1 MSSVLSMDLIQKM
14 IDKMN
19 LRNIGYS
26 NASFLLLP
34 GGYIELTKW
43 VEKSNLHFGNIDVLE
58 EQEKT
63 KAELLEKDYKLV
75 GEDILGYETLTEYDC
90 IIANLLSPNAF
101 NQLTKV
107 AELAEKQICKDCQMV
122 CLLESE
128 MIKNLNYDEKQ
139 LFQFLMT
146 KYEGEVEFESE
157 LGEFAIVSLKKL
169 KPSNQNSYL
178 DKMITYSNQSEA
190 NEHALIIPDS
200 NNGEYKV
207 EDIISLVK
215 LYQEH
220 VKRLKAACTS
230 LTDLDMFEEYVWDR
244 KNIRSYHGFERLTV
258 NLYDS
263 LEGLR
268 LKYWEKILKTEKF
281 DKVLTSRARQ
291 ELQKKL
297 NSLGSVEITTENIYT
312 MLVSLSQNQ
321 TNIFTEALELFFDNV
336 TSHNMREFSKNT
348 HYYNGWTTNDAFKIN
363 KKIIIPVY
371 GESYYYRWERN
382 GFEDCTWSV
391 KEQINDTLK
400 ILSLVTPTP
409 AGEWNQ
415 IGDYEFENNL
425 LRFKL
430 FKKGTLHIWFKDLQA
445 LAKLNYLVGQAKK
458 WLPSEEEIEEDGKA
472 KNFVKKEFPELNSFA
487 LEFKG
492 S

>member
-1 MSSVLSMDLIQKM
+1 MSSALSMDLIQKM
-14 IDKMN
+14 IDKMS

-75 GEDILGYETLTEYDC
+75 GQDILGYETLTEYDC

-107 AELAEKQICKDCQMV
+107 VELAEKQVCKDCQMV
-122 CLLESE
+122 CLLESK
-128 MIKNLNYDEKQ
+128 MIKNLNDDEKKV
-139 LFQFLMT
+139 FQFLIT

-157 LGEFAIVSLKKL
+157 LGEFTIVSLKKL
-169 KPSNQNSYL
+169 KPSNQSNYL
-178 DKMITYSNQSEA
+178 DKMIAYSNRSEA
-190 NEHALIIPDS
+190 NEYALIIPNS
-200 NNGEYKV
+200 NDGEYKV
-207 EDIISLVK
+207 EDIVLLVK

-230 LTDLDMFEEYVWDR
+230 LTDLDIFEDYVWDR
-244 KNIRSYHGFERLTV
+244 TNIRSYHGFERLSV
-258 NLYDS
+258 NLYIAT
-263 LEGLR
+263 EKIR

-281 DKVLTSRARQ
+281 NQVLTCKARE
-291 ELQKKL
+291 ELQKKMRA
-297 NSLGSVEITTENIYT
+297 LGSVEITAENIYN
-312 MLVSLSQNQ
+312 MLVSLAQNKK
-321 TNIFTEALELFFDNV
+321 TIFTEALELFFDSV
-336 TSHNMREFSKNT
+336 TSYNMNEFSKNT
-348 HYYNGWTTNDAFKIN
+348 QYYNGWKTNDAFKIN
-363 KKIIIPVY
+363 KKIIIPMY
-371 GESYYYRWERN
+371 GETYYYRWEPDD
-382 GFEDCTWSV
+382 FETCSWSI
-391 KEQINDTLK
+391 KEQVNDILK
-400 ILSLVTPTP
+400 ILSLVSPNP
-409 AGEWNQ
+409 AGEWEQ
-415 IGDYEFENNL
+415 IGTYEFENNL
-425 LRFKL
+425 LRFKF

-445 LAKLNYLVGQAKK
+445 LAKLNYMVGQAKK
-458 WLPSEEEIEEDGKA
+458 WLPSEEEIEEDSEA

-487 LEFKG
+487 IEFKG